1 MDIIIYDS
9 NYVPPFFDETY
20 TIVPIEAVVAV
31 IQVKT
36 SLTKKQ
42 LNGAIKNVNSI
53 DKVHA
58 KTGGKIISA
67 NGCKEVTEERKIQ
80 PYKIIISRTSRI
92 NKKYN
97 FNEEL
102 KSADIIY
109 IVDDNYKLFVK
120 NKDSRGVVNNDLEEL
135 MKYQN
140 ENASINS
147 YDKEKLL
154 IFSLTLLDKLKII
167 NNSIIINYQEYLKG
181 AVFCGDE

>member
-1 MDIIIYDS
+1 M
-9 NYVPPFFDETY
+9 
-20 TIVPIEAVVAV
+20 
-31 IQVKT
+31 
-36 SLTKKQ
+36 
-42 LNGAIKNVNSI
+42 
-53 DKVHA
+53 
-58 KTGGKIISA
+58 
-67 NGCKEVTEERKIQ
+67 TEERKIQ

-181 AVFCGDE
+181 AVFCCDE